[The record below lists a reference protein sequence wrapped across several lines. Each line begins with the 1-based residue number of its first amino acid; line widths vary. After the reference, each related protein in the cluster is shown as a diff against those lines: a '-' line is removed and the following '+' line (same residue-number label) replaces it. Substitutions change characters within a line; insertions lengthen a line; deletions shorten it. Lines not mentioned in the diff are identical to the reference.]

1 MRKEGEIMTVRDI
14 YEYLNSVAQFKTQ
27 EDWDNSGI
35 MAGDFDDE
43 VKKILFALD
52 FTPEVVKEAE
62 ELGCTLIVNHHPAL
76 FHPAKSFVSGT
87 NGLYEAVRAGI
98 SVIASHTC
106 LDMADGGVNDV
117 LCFALELK
125 NIIKL
130 YPESDDAPI
139 MRAGTA
145 DRQSIKDFAEFVSKK
160 LKGAVRFTGK
170 RDVEKVALC
179 SGSGCSFLKFAAESG
194 YDTFVTGDA
203 SHHDFLDAQMMNI
216 NLIAAGHF
224 ETENIMMSVLAK
236 KTGDKFKDIETF
248 VSSQKS
254 PVGTV
259 IFNGS

>member
-76 FHPAKSFVSGT
+76 FHPAKSLVSGT

-106 LDMADGGVNDV
+106 LDKADGGVNDV
-117 LCFALELK
+117 LCSAIELK

-130 YPESDDAPI
+130 YPESDNAPI
-139 MRAGTA
+139 MRGGTA
-145 DRQSIKDFAEFVSKK
+145 ERQSIKGFAEFVSKK
-160 LKGAVRFTGK
+160 LKGAVRFTGDK
-170 RDVEKVALC
+170 DVEKVALC

-216 NLIAAGHF
+216 NLMSAGHF

>member
-76 FHPAKSFVSGT
+76 FHPAKSLVSGT

-117 LCFALELK
+117 LCSALELK

-130 YPESDDAPI
+130 YPESDNAPI
-139 MRAGTA
+139 MRGGIA
-145 DRQSIKDFAEFVSKK
+145 DRQSIKGFAEFVSKK
-160 LKGAVRFTGK
+160 LKGAVRFTGDK
-170 RDVEKVALC
+170 DVEKVALC

-224 ETENIMMSVLAK
+224 ETENIVMSVLAK

>member
-76 FHPAKSFVSGT
+76 FHPAKSLVSGT
-87 NGLYEAVRAGI
+87 NALYEAVRAGI

-117 LCFALELK
+117 LCSALELK

-130 YPESDDAPI
+130 YPESDNAPI
-139 MRAGTA
+139 MRGGTA
-145 DRQSIKDFAEFVSKK
+145 ERQSIKGFAEFVSKK
-160 LKGAVRFTGK
+160 LKGAVRFTGDK
-170 RDVEKVALC
+170 DVEKVALC

-224 ETENIMMSVLAK
+224 ETENSMMSVLAK

>member
-76 FHPAKSFVSGT
+76 FHPAKSLVSGT

-117 LCFALELK
+117 LCSALELK

-130 YPESDDAPI
+130 YPESDNAPI
-139 MRAGTA
+139 MRGGIA
-145 DRQSIKDFAEFVSKK
+145 DRQSIKGFAEFVSKK
-160 LKGAVRFTGK
+160 LKGAVRFTGDK
-170 RDVEKVALC
+170 DVEKVALC
-179 SGSGCSFLKFAAESG
+179 SGSGCSFLKFAAEAG

>member
-1 MRKEGEIMTVRDI
+1 MKKEGEIMTVGDI

-27 EDWDNSGI
+27 ESWDNSGI
-35 MAGDFDDE
+35 MTGDINDE

-87 NGLYEAVRAGI
+87 NGLYEAARAGI

-117 LCFALELK
+117 LCSALELK

-139 MRAGTA
+139 MRAGTTE
-145 DRQSIKDFAEFVSKK
+145 RRSVENFAEFVSKK

-170 RDVEKVALC
+170 RDVEKIAVC
-179 SGSGCSFLKFAAESG
+179 SGSGCSFLKFAAESVC
-194 YDTFVTGDA
+194 DTFVTGDA

-224 ETENIMMSVLAK
+224 ETENIVMSILAE

>member
-76 FHPAKSFVSGT
+76 FHPAKSLVSGT

-117 LCFALELK
+117 LCSALELK

-130 YPESDDAPI
+130 YPESDNAPI
-139 MRAGTA
+139 MRGGII
-145 DRQSIKDFAEFVSKK
+145 DRQSIKGFAEFVSKK
-160 LKGAVRFTGK
+160 LKGAVRFTGDK
-170 RDVEKVALC
+170 DVEKVALC

>member
-76 FHPAKSFVSGT
+76 FHPAKSLVSGT

-117 LCFALELK
+117 LCSALELK

-130 YPESDDAPI
+130 YPESDNAPI
-139 MRAGTA
+139 MRGGIA
-145 DRQSIKDFAEFVSKK
+145 DRQSIKSFAEFVSKK
-160 LKGAVRFTGK
+160 LKGAVRFTGDK
-170 RDVEKVALC
+170 DVEKVALC
-179 SGSGCSFLKFAAESG
+179 SGSGCSFFKFAAESG

>member
-62 ELGCTLIVNHHPAL
+62 ELGCTLIVNHHSAL
-76 FHPAKSFVSGT
+76 FHPAKSLVSGT

-106 LDMADGGVNDV
+106 LDKADGGVNDV
-117 LCFALELK
+117 LCSALELK

-130 YPESDDAPI
+130 YPESDNAPI
-139 MRAGTA
+139 MRGGTA
-145 DRQSIKDFAEFVSKK
+145 ERQSIKGFAEFVSKK
-160 LKGAVRFTGK
+160 LKGAVRFTGDK
-170 RDVEKVALC
+170 DVEKVALC

>member
-27 EDWDNSGI
+27 EGWDNSGI

-76 FHPAKSFVSGT
+76 FHPAKSLVSGT

-117 LCFALELK
+117 LCSALELK

-130 YPESDDAPI
+130 YPESDNAPI
-139 MRAGTA
+139 MRGGTA
-145 DRQSIKDFAEFVSKK
+145 ERQSIKGFAEFVSKK
-160 LKGAVRFTGK
+160 LKGAVRFTGDK
-170 RDVEKVALC
+170 DVEKVALC

-236 KTGDKFKDIETF
+236 KTGDKFK
-248 VSSQKS
+248 
-254 PVGTV
+254 
-259 IFNGS
+259 GS

>member
-27 EDWDNSGI
+27 EGWDNSGI

-76 FHPAKSFVSGT
+76 FHPAKSLVSGT

-106 LDMADGGVNDV
+106 LDKADGGVNDV
-117 LCFALELK
+117 LCSALELK

-130 YPESDDAPI
+130 YPESDNAPI
-139 MRAGTA
+139 MRGGTA
-145 DRQSIKDFAEFVSKK
+145 DRQSIKGFAEFVSKK
-160 LKGAVRFTGK
+160 LKGAVRFTGDK
-170 RDVEKVALC
+170 DVEKVALC

>member
-76 FHPAKSFVSGT
+76 FHPAKSLVSGT

-117 LCFALELK
+117 LCSALELK

-130 YPESDDAPI
+130 YPESDNAPI
-139 MRAGTA
+139 MRGGIA
-145 DRQSIKDFAEFVSKK
+145 DRQSIKGFAEFVSKK
-160 LKGAVRFTGK
+160 LKGAVRFTGDK
-170 RDVEKVALC
+170 DVEKVALC

>member
-76 FHPAKSFVSGT
+76 FHPAKSLVSGT

-117 LCFALELK
+117 LCSALELK

-130 YPESDDAPI
+130 YPESDNAPI
-139 MRAGTA
+139 MRGGTA
-145 DRQSIKDFAEFVSKK
+145 DRQSIKGFAEFVSKK
-160 LKGAVRFTGK
+160 LKGAVRFTGDK
-170 RDVEKVALC
+170 DVEKVALC

-236 KTGDKFKDIETF
+236 KTGDKFKEIETF